1 MMEDVKNICEN
12 TRKLLEEKFG
22 NIQFVEEGH
31 EYFIEKEKYT
41 PVSTII
47 SEYEQPFDEDRVA
60 ENYARKNHRTKEDVL
75 KEWKFKNLKSTI
87 SGSRVHEFG
96 ESYTNMVAG
105 FPEKICESN
114 RKQYV
119 DCRGEMVLVPTYSKE
134 FSVKKFYDEKSDCLI
149 PVGAEFK
156 LSTRY
161 MGDNVRKICGTCD
174 LLFYEED
181 PLFGEGQFVLAD
193 WKTNVSL
200 KNDFKRKNGI
210 CMKFPFDNM
219 IDDALSHYTL
229 QFNLYRRMLESVG
242 IKIGDMRLIWLKE
255 DGDYEIIKIGKLS
268 DSILDRVLAK

>member
-1 MMEDVKNICEN
+1 MENVKDICEN
-12 TRKLLEEKFG
+12 TRKLLCEKFG

-41 PVSTII
+41 PVSTVI

-60 ENYARKNHRTKEDVL
+60 ENYARKNNRTKEDVL

-87 SGSRVHEFG
+87 GGSRVHEFG

-114 RKQYV
+114 KKQYV
-119 DCRGEMVLVPTYSKE
+119 DCRGEMMLIPTYPKE
-134 FSVKKFYDEKSDCLI
+134 FSVKKFYDEKSECLI

-161 MGDNVRKICGTCD
+161 MGDKVRKICGTCD

-242 IKIGDMRLIWLKE
+242 VKIGDMRLIWLKE

-268 DSILDRVLAK
+268 DSILDRVLVK

>member
-1 MMEDVKNICEN
+1 MENVKNICEN
-12 TRKLLEEKFG
+12 TRQLLEEKFG
-22 NIQFVEEGH
+22 NIQFIEEGH
-31 EYFIEKEKYT
+31 EYFIENEKYT
-41 PVSTII
+41 PVSTVI
-47 SEYEQPFDEDRVA
+47 SEYEQPFEEDKVA
-60 ENYARKNHRTKEDVL
+60 ENYARKNHRTKADVL

-87 SGSRVHEFG
+87 GGSRVHEFG

-105 FPEKICESN
+105 FPEKICEAN

-119 DCRGEMVLVPTYSKE
+119 DCRGEMMLIPTFPKE
-134 FSVKKFYDEKSDCLI
+134 CAVKKFYDEKSGYLT

-161 MGDNVRKICGTCD
+161 MGDKVRKICGTCD

-181 PLFGEGQFVLAD
+181 PLFGEHQFVLAD
-193 WKTNVSL
+193 WKTNASL
-200 KNDFKRKNGI
+200 TNDYKRKNGI

-242 IKIGDMRLIWLKE
+242 VKIGDMRLIWLKE
-255 DGDYEIIKIGKLS
+255 DGDYEIIKIGKLN
-268 DSILDRVLAK
+268 DSILDRVLSK

>member
-1 MMEDVKNICEN
+1 MENVKDICEN

-22 NIQFVEEGH
+22 NIQFIEEGH

-87 SGSRVHEFG
+87 GGSRVHEFG

-119 DCRGEMVLVPTYSKE
+119 DCRGEMVLVPTYAKE
-134 FSVKKFYDEKSDCLI
+134 FSVKRFYDEKSDCLI

-161 MGDNVRKICGTCD
+161 MGDKVRKICGTCD

-200 KNDFKRKNGI
+200 TNDYKKKNNI

-242 IKIGDMRLIWLKE
+242 VKIGDMRLIWLKE
-255 DGDYEIIKIGKLS
+255 DGDYEIIKIAKLS

>member
-1 MMEDVKNICEN
+1 MENVKNICEN
-12 TRKLLEEKFG
+12 TRQLLEEKFG
-22 NIQFVEEGH
+22 NIQFIEEGH
-31 EYFIEKEKYT
+31 EYFIENEKYT
-41 PVSTII
+41 PVSTVI
-47 SEYEQPFDEDRVA
+47 SEYEQPFDEDKIA
-60 ENYARKNHRTKEDVL
+60 ENNARKNHRTKEDVL

-87 SGSRVHEFG
+87 GGSRVHEFG

-105 FPEKICESN
+105 FPEKICEAN

-119 DCRGEMVLVPTYSKE
+119 DCRGEMMLIPTFPKE
-134 FSVKKFYDEKSDCLI
+134 SAVKKFYDEKSGYLI

-161 MGDNVRKICGTCD
+161 MGDKVRKICGTCD

-181 PLFGEGQFVLAD
+181 PLFGEHQFVLAD
-193 WKTNVSL
+193 WKTNASL
-200 KNDFKRKNGI
+200 TNDYKRKNGI

-242 IKIGDMRLIWLKE
+242 VKIGDMRLIWLKE
-255 DGDYEIIKIGKLS
+255 DGDYEIIKIGKLN
-268 DSILDRVLAK
+268 DSILDRVLTK

>member
-1 MMEDVKNICEN
+1 MENVKNICEN
-12 TRKLLEEKFG
+12 TRQLLEEKFG
-22 NIQFVEEGH
+22 NIQFIEEGH
-31 EYFIEKEKYT
+31 EYFIDNEKYT
-41 PVSTII
+41 PVSTVI
-47 SEYEQPFDEDRVA
+47 SEYEQPFDEDKVA
-60 ENYARKNHRTKEDVL
+60 ENYARKNHRTKADVL

-87 SGSRVHEFG
+87 GGSRVHEFG

-105 FPEKICESN
+105 FPEKICEAN

-119 DCRGEMVLVPTYSKE
+119 DCRGEMMLIPTFPKE
-134 FSVKKFYDEKSDCLI
+134 SAVKKFYDEKNGYLI

-161 MGDNVRKICGTCD
+161 MGDRVRKICGTCD

-193 WKTNVSL
+193 WKTNASL
-200 KNDFKRKNGI
+200 TNDYKRKNGI

-242 IKIGDMRLIWLKE
+242 VKIGDMRLIWLKE
-255 DGDYEIIKIGKLS
+255 DGDYEIVKIGKLN
-268 DSILDRVLAK
+268 DSILDRVLVK

>member
-1 MMEDVKNICEN
+1 MENVKNICEN
-12 TRKLLEEKFG
+12 TRQLLEEKFG
-22 NIQFVEEGH
+22 NIQFIEEGH
-31 EYFIEKEKYT
+31 EYFIENEKYT
-41 PVSTII
+41 PVSTVI
-47 SEYEQPFDEDRVA
+47 SEYEQPFDEDKVA
-60 ENYARKNHRTKEDVL
+60 ENYARKNHRTKADVL

-87 SGSRVHEFG
+87 GGSRVHEFG

-105 FPEKICESN
+105 FPEKICEAN

-119 DCRGEMVLVPTYSKE
+119 DCRGEMMLIPTFPKE
-134 FSVKKFYDEKSDCLI
+134 SAVKKFYDEKNGYLI

-161 MGDNVRKICGTCD
+161 MGDRVRKICGTCD

-193 WKTNVSL
+193 WKTNASL
-200 KNDFKRKNGI
+200 TNDYKRKNGI

-242 IKIGDMRLIWLKE
+242 VKIGDMRLIWLKE
-255 DGDYEIIKIGKLS
+255 DGDYEIVKIGKLN
-268 DSILDRVLAK
+268 DSILDRVLSK

>member
-1 MMEDVKNICEN
+1 MDVKCICEN
-12 TRKLLEEKFG
+12 TRQLLEEKFG
-22 NIQFVEEGH
+22 NIKFIEEGH
-31 EYFIEKEKYT
+31 EYFIENDKYT
-41 PVSTII
+41 PVSTVI
-47 SEYEQPFDEDRVA
+47 SEYEQPFDEDKIA
-60 ENYARKNHRTKEDVL
+60 ENNARKNHRTKADVL

-87 SGSRVHEFG
+87 GGSRVHEYG

-105 FPEKICESN
+105 FPEKICEAN

-119 DCRGEMVLVPTYSKE
+119 DCRGEMMLIPTFPKE
-134 FSVKKFYDEKSDCLI
+134 CAVKKFYDEKSGYLT

-161 MGDNVRKICGTCD
+161 MGDKVRKICGTCD

-181 PLFGEGQFVLAD
+181 PLFGEHQFVLAD
-193 WKTNVSL
+193 WKTNASL
-200 KNDFKRKNGI
+200 TNDYKRKNGI

-242 IKIGDMRLIWLKE
+242 VKIGDMRLIWLKE
-255 DGDYEIIKIGKLS
+255 DGDYEIVKIGKIS

>member
-1 MMEDVKNICEN
+1 MYNSKKICEN
-12 TRKLLEEKFG
+12 TRELLYEKFG

-41 PVSTII
+41 PVSTVI
-47 SEYEQPFDEDRVA
+47 SEYEQPFDEDRIA
-60 ENYARKNHRTKEDVL
+60 ENYARKNNRTKEDVL

-87 SGSRVHEFG
+87 GGSRVHEFG

-119 DCRGEMVLVPTYSKE
+119 DCRGEMVLVPTYAKE

-161 MGDNVRKICGTCD
+161 MGDKVRKICGTCD

-181 PLFGEGQFVLAD
+181 PLFGEGRFVLAD
-193 WKTNVSL
+193 WKTNASL
-200 KNDFKRKNGI
+200 TNDYKRKNNI

-242 IKIGDMRLIWLKE
+242 VKIGDMRLIWLKE
-255 DGDYEIIKIGKLS
+255 DGDYEIIKIEKMN
-268 DSILDRVLAK
+268 DSILDRVLVK

>member
-1 MMEDVKNICEN
+1 MENVKDICEN
-12 TRKLLEEKFG
+12 TRKLLCDKFG

-41 PVSTII
+41 PVSIVI

-87 SGSRVHEFG
+87 GGSRVHEFG

-114 RKQYV
+114 KKQYV
-119 DCRGEMVLVPTYSKE
+119 DCRGEMMLIPTYPKE
-134 FSVKKFYDEKSDCLI
+134 FSVKKFYDEKSDYLI

-161 MGDNVRKICGTCD
+161 MGDKVRKICGTCD

-193 WKTNVSL
+193 WKTNASL

-242 IKIGDMRLIWLKE
+242 VKIGDMRLIWLKE

-268 DSILDRVLAK
+268 DSILDRVLVK

>member
-1 MMEDVKNICEN
+1 MENVNNICEN

-22 NIQFVEEGH
+22 NIQFIEEGH

-41 PVSTII
+41 PVSTVI
-47 SEYEQPFDEDRVA
+47 SEYEQPFDEDKVA
-60 ENYARKNHRTKEDVL
+60 ENYARKNHRTKADVL

-87 SGSRVHEFG
+87 GGSRVHEFG

-105 FPEKICESN
+105 FPEKICEAN

-119 DCRGEMVLVPTYSKE
+119 DCRGEMMLIPTFPKE
-134 FSVKKFYDEKSDCLI
+134 SAVKKFYDEKNGYLI

-161 MGDNVRKICGTCD
+161 MGDRVRKICGTCD

-193 WKTNVSL
+193 WKTNASL
-200 KNDFKRKNGI
+200 TNDYKRKNGI

-242 IKIGDMRLIWLKE
+242 VKIGDMRLIWLKE
-255 DGDYEIIKIGKLS
+255 DGNYEIIKIGKLN
-268 DSILDRVLAK
+268 DSILDRVLSK

>member
-1 MMEDVKNICEN
+1 MENVKNICEN
-12 TRKLLEEKFG
+12 TRQLLEEKFG
-22 NIQFVEEGH
+22 NIQFIEEGH
-31 EYFIEKEKYT
+31 EYFIENEKYT
-41 PVSTII
+41 PVSTVI
-47 SEYEQPFDEDRVA
+47 SEYEQPFDEDKVA
-60 ENYARKNHRTKEDVL
+60 ENYARKNHRTKADVL

-87 SGSRVHEFG
+87 GGSRVHEFG

-105 FPEKICESN
+105 FPEKICEAN

-119 DCRGEMVLVPTYSKE
+119 DCRGEMMLIPTFPKE
-134 FSVKKFYDEKSDCLI
+134 SAVKKFYDEKNGYLI

-161 MGDNVRKICGTCD
+161 MGDRVRKICGTCD

-193 WKTNVSL
+193 WKTNASL
-200 KNDFKRKNGI
+200 TNDYKRKNGI

-242 IKIGDMRLIWLKE
+242 VKIGDMRLIWLKE
-255 DGDYEIIKIGKLS
+255 DGDYEIIKIAKMN

>member
-1 MMEDVKNICEN
+1 MENVKDICEN
-12 TRKLLEEKFG
+12 TRKLLCEKFG

-41 PVSTII
+41 PVSTVI

-87 SGSRVHEFG
+87 GGSRVHEFG

-119 DCRGEMVLVPTYSKE
+119 DCRGEMVLVPTYPKE

-193 WKTNVSL
+193 WKTNASL

-242 IKIGDMRLIWLKE
+242 VKIGDMRLIWLKE

>member
-1 MMEDVKNICEN
+1 MENVKNICEN

-22 NIQFVEEGH
+22 NIQFIEEGH

-41 PVSTII
+41 PVSTVI
-47 SEYEQPFDEDRVA
+47 SEYEQPFDEDKVA
-60 ENYARKNHRTKEDVL
+60 ENYARKNRKNKDDVL

-87 SGSRVHEFG
+87 GGSRVHEFG

-105 FPEKICESN
+105 FPEKICEAN

-119 DCRGEMVLVPTYSKE
+119 DCRGEMMLIPTFPKE
-134 FSVKKFYDEKSDCLI
+134 SAVKKFYDEKNGYLI

-161 MGDNVRKICGTCD
+161 MGDKVRKICGTCD

-193 WKTNVSL
+193 WKTNASL
-200 KNDFKRKNGI
+200 TNDYKRKNGI

-219 IDDALSHYTL
+219 IDDALSHYIL

-242 IKIGDMRLIWLKE
+242 VKIGDMRLIWLKE
-255 DGDYEIIKIGKLS
+255 DGNYEIIKIGKLS
-268 DSILDRVLAK
+268 DSILDRVLVK

>member
-1 MMEDVKNICEN
+1 MENVKNICEN
-12 TRKLLEEKFG
+12 TRQLLEEKFG
-22 NIQFVEEGH
+22 NIQFIEEGH
-31 EYFIEKEKYT
+31 EYFIENEKYT
-41 PVSTII
+41 PVSTVI
-47 SEYEQPFDEDRVA
+47 SEYEQPFDEDKVA
-60 ENYARKNHRTKEDVL
+60 ENYARKNHRTKADVL

-87 SGSRVHEFG
+87 GGSRVHEFG

-105 FPEKICESN
+105 FPEKICEAN

-119 DCRGEMVLVPTYSKE
+119 DCRGEMMLIPTFPKE
-134 FSVKKFYDEKSDCLI
+134 SAVKKFYDEKNGYLI

-161 MGDNVRKICGTCD
+161 MGDRVRKICGTCD

-193 WKTNVSL
+193 WKTNASL
-200 KNDFKRKNGI
+200 TNDYKRKNGI

-255 DGDYEIIKIGKLS
+255 DGDYEIIKIGKLN
-268 DSILDRVLAK
+268 DSILDRVLSK

>member
-1 MMEDVKNICEN
+1 MENVKNICEN
-12 TRKLLEEKFG
+12 TRNLLFEKFG
-22 NIQFVEEGH
+22 NIKFIEEGH
-31 EYFIEKEKYT
+31 EYFIDDEKYT
-41 PVSTII
+41 PVSTVI
-47 SEYEQPFDEDRVA
+47 SEYEQPFEEDKVA
-60 ENYARKNHRTKEDVL
+60 ENYAKKNRRTKEDVL

-87 SGSRVHEFG
+87 GGSRVHEFG

-119 DCRGEMVLVPTYSKE
+119 DCKGEMMLIPTYPKE
-134 FSVKKFYDEKSDCLI
+134 SAVKKFYDEKSEYLI

-161 MGDNVRKICGTCD
+161 MGDKVRKICGTCD

-181 PLFGEGQFVLAD
+181 PLFGEHQFVLAD
-193 WKTNVSL
+193 WKTNASL
-200 KNDFKRKNGI
+200 TNDFKRNKKI

-242 IKIGDMRLIWLKE
+242 VKIGDMRLIWLKE
-255 DGDYEIIKIGKLS
+255 DGNYEIIKIEKLN
-268 DSILDRVLAK
+268 DCILDRVLSK

>member
-1 MMEDVKNICEN
+1 MENVKNICEN
-12 TRKLLEEKFG
+12 TRQLLEEKFG
-22 NIQFVEEGH
+22 NIQFIEEGH
-31 EYFIEKEKYT
+31 EYFIENEKYT
-41 PVSTII
+41 PVSTVI
-47 SEYEQPFDEDRVA
+47 SEYEQPFDEDKVA
-60 ENYARKNHRTKEDVL
+60 ENYARKNHRTKADVL

-87 SGSRVHEFG
+87 GGSRVHEFG

-105 FPEKICESN
+105 FPEKICEAN

-119 DCRGEMVLVPTYSKE
+119 DCRGEMMLIPTFPKE
-134 FSVKKFYDEKSDCLI
+134 SAVKKFYDEKNGYLI

-161 MGDNVRKICGTCD
+161 MGDRVRKICGTCD

-193 WKTNVSL
+193 WKTNASL
-200 KNDFKRKNGI
+200 TNDYKRKNGI

-255 DGDYEIIKIGKLS
+255 DGDYEIIKIGKLN
-268 DSILDRVLAK
+268 DSILDRVLTK

>member
-1 MMEDVKNICEN
+1 MEDVKNICEN

-75 KEWKFKNLKSTI
+75 REWKFKNLKSTI
-87 SGSRVHEFG
+87 GGSRVHEFG

-119 DCRGEMVLVPTYSKE
+119 DCRGEMVLVPTYAKE
-134 FSVKKFYDEKSDCLI
+134 LSVKRFYDEKSDCLI

-161 MGDNVRKICGTCD
+161 MGDKVRKICGTCD

-200 KNDFKRKNGI
+200 TNDYKKKNNI

-242 IKIGDMRLIWLKE
+242 VKIGDMRLIWLKE

>member
-1 MMEDVKNICEN
+1 MMENVKNICEN

-47 SEYEQPFDEDRVA
+47 SEYEQPFDEDRVS

-87 SGSRVHEFG
+87 GGSRVHEFG

-114 RKQYV
+114 KKQYV
-119 DCRGEMVLVPTYSKE
+119 DCRGEMVLVPTYAKE

-161 MGDNVRKICGTCD
+161 MGDKVRKICGTCD

-200 KNDFKRKNGI
+200 TNDYKKKNNI

-268 DSILDRVLAK
+268 DSILDRVLVK

>member
-1 MMEDVKNICEN
+1 MENVKNICEN
-12 TRKLLEEKFG
+12 TRQLLEAKFG
-22 NIQFVEEGH
+22 NIQFIEEGH
-31 EYFIEKEKYT
+31 EYFIENDKYT
-41 PVSTII
+41 PVSTVI
-47 SEYEQPFDEDRVA
+47 SEYEQPFDEDKVA
-60 ENYARKNHRTKEDVL
+60 ENYARKNHRTKADVL

-87 SGSRVHEFG
+87 GGSRLHEFG

-105 FPEKICESN
+105 FPEKICEAN

-119 DCRGEMVLVPTYSKE
+119 DCRGEMMLVPTFPKE
-134 FSVKKFYDEKSDCLI
+134 SAVKKFYDEKNGYLT

-161 MGDNVRKICGTCD
+161 MGDRVRKICGTCD

-193 WKTNVSL
+193 WKTNASL
-200 KNDFKRKNGI
+200 TNDYKRKNGI

-229 QFNLYRRMLESVG
+229 QFNLYRRMLESVDV
-242 IKIGDMRLIWLKE
+242 KIGDMRLIWLKE
-255 DGDYEIIKIGKLS
+255 DGDYEIVKISKMN
-268 DSILDRVLAK
+268 DSILDRVLSK

>member
-1 MMEDVKNICEN
+1 
-12 TRKLLEEKFG
+12 
-22 NIQFVEEGH
+22 
-31 EYFIEKEKYT
+31 
-41 PVSTII
+41 
-47 SEYEQPFDEDRVA
+47 
-60 ENYARKNHRTKEDVL
+60 
-75 KEWKFKNLKSTI
+75 
-87 SGSRVHEFG
+87 
-96 ESYTNMVAG
+96 
-105 FPEKICESN
+105 
-114 RKQYV
+114 
-119 DCRGEMVLVPTYSKE
+119 MVLVPTYAKE

-161 MGDNVRKICGTCD
+161 MGDKVRKICGTCD

-242 IKIGDMRLIWLKE
+242 VKIGDMRLIWLKE

>member
-1 MMEDVKNICEN
+1 MEDVKNICEN
-12 TRKLLEEKFG
+12 TRRLLEEKFG

-47 SEYEQPFDEDRVA
+47 FEYEQPFDEDRVA
-60 ENYARKNHRTKEDVL
+60 ENYARKNNRTKEDVL

-87 SGSRVHEFG
+87 GGSRVHEFG

-119 DCRGEMVLVPTYSKE
+119 DCRGEMVLVPTYAKE

-161 MGDNVRKICGTCD
+161 MGDKVRKICGTCD

-242 IKIGDMRLIWLKE
+242 VKIGDMRLIWLKE

-268 DSILDRVLAK
+268 DSILDRVLVK

>member
-1 MMEDVKNICEN
+1 MESIKSICEN
-12 TRKLLEEKFG
+12 TRNLLEEKFG
-22 NIQFVEEGH
+22 NIQFIEEGH
-31 EYFIEKEKYT
+31 EYFIEDEKYT
-41 PVSTII
+41 PVSTVI

-87 SGSRVHEFG
+87 GGSRVHEFG

-119 DCRGEMVLVPTYSKE
+119 DCRGEMVLVPTYAKE

-161 MGDNVRKICGTCD
+161 MGDKVRKICGTCD

-193 WKTNVSL
+193 WKTNASL
-200 KNDFKRKNGI
+200 TNDYKRKNGI

-242 IKIGDMRLIWLKE
+242 VKIGDMRLIWLKE
-255 DGDYEIIKIGKLS
+255 DGDYEIIKIGKLN

>member
-1 MMEDVKNICEN
+1 MENVKNICEN
-12 TRKLLEEKFG
+12 TRQLLEEKFG
-22 NIQFVEEGH
+22 NIQFIEEGH
-31 EYFIEKEKYT
+31 EYFIENEKYT
-41 PVSTII
+41 PVSTVI
-47 SEYEQPFDEDRVA
+47 SEYEQPFDEDKVA
-60 ENYARKNHRTKEDVL
+60 ENYARKNHRTKADVL

-87 SGSRVHEFG
+87 GGSRVHEFG

-105 FPEKICESN
+105 FPEKICEAN

-119 DCRGEMVLVPTYSKE
+119 DCRGEMMLIPTFPKE
-134 FSVKKFYDEKSDCLI
+134 SAVKKFYDEKNGYLI

-161 MGDNVRKICGTCD
+161 MGDRVRKICGTCD
-174 LLFYEED
+174 LLFYEEE

-193 WKTNVSL
+193 WKTNASL
-200 KNDFKRKNGI
+200 TNDYKRKNGI

-242 IKIGDMRLIWLKE
+242 VKIGDMRLIWLKE
-255 DGDYEIIKIGKLS
+255 DGDYEIVKIGKLN
-268 DSILDRVLAK
+268 DSILDRVLTK

>member
-1 MMEDVKNICEN
+1 MENIKNICEN
-12 TRKLLEEKFG
+12 TRQLLEEKFG
-22 NIQFVEEGH
+22 NIQFIEEGH
-31 EYFIEKEKYT
+31 EYFIENEKYT
-41 PVSTII
+41 PVSTVI
-47 SEYEQPFDEDRVA
+47 SEYEQPFDEDKVA
-60 ENYARKNHRTKEDVL
+60 ENYARKNHRTKADVL

-87 SGSRVHEFG
+87 GGSRVHEFG

-105 FPEKICESN
+105 FPEKICEAN

-119 DCRGEMVLVPTYSKE
+119 DCRGEMMLIPTFPKE
-134 FSVKKFYDEKSDCLI
+134 SAVKKFYDEKNGYLI

-161 MGDNVRKICGTCD
+161 MGDRVRKICGTCD

-193 WKTNVSL
+193 WKTNASL
-200 KNDFKRKNGI
+200 TNDYKRKNGI

-242 IKIGDMRLIWLKE
+242 VKIGDMRLIWLKE
-255 DGDYEIIKIGKLS
+255 DGNYEIIKIGKMN
-268 DSILDRVLAK
+268 DSVLDRVLTK

>member
-1 MMEDVKNICEN
+1 MDVKCICEN
-12 TRKLLEEKFG
+12 TRQLLEEKFG
-22 NIQFVEEGH
+22 NIQFIEEGH
-31 EYFIEKEKYT
+31 EYFIENEKYT
-41 PVSTII
+41 PVSTVI
-47 SEYEQPFDEDRVA
+47 SEYEQPFDEDKVA
-60 ENYARKNHRTKEDVL
+60 ENYARKNHRTKADVL

-87 SGSRVHEFG
+87 GGSRVHEFG

-105 FPEKICESN
+105 FPEKICEAN

-119 DCRGEMVLVPTYSKE
+119 DCRGEMMLIPTFPKE
-134 FSVKKFYDEKSDCLI
+134 CAVKKFYDEKSEYLI

-161 MGDNVRKICGTCD
+161 MGDKVRKICGTCD

-181 PLFGEGQFVLAD
+181 PLFGEHQFVLAD
-193 WKTNVSL
+193 WKTNASL
-200 KNDFKRKNGI
+200 TNDYKRKNGI

-242 IKIGDMRLIWLKE
+242 VKIGDMRLIWLKE
-255 DGDYEIIKIGKLS
+255 DGDYEIVKIGKLN
-268 DSILDRVLAK
+268 DSILDRVLSK

>member
-1 MMEDVKNICEN
+1 MENVKNICEN
-12 TRKLLEEKFG
+12 TRQLLEEKFG
-22 NIQFVEEGH
+22 NIQFIEEGH
-31 EYFIEKEKYT
+31 EYFIDKEKYT

-47 SEYEQPFDEDRVA
+47 SEYEQPFDEDKVA
-60 ENYARKNHRTKEDVL
+60 ENYARKNHRTKADVL

-87 SGSRVHEFG
+87 GGSRAHEFG

-105 FPEKICESN
+105 LPEKICESN

-119 DCRGEMVLVPTYSKE
+119 DCRGEMMLIPTFPKE
-134 FSVKKFYDEKSDCLI
+134 SAIKKFYDEKNGYLI

-161 MGDNVRKICGTCD
+161 MGDRVRKICGTCD

-193 WKTNVSL
+193 WKTNASL
-200 KNDFKRKNGI
+200 TNDYKRKNGI

-255 DGDYEIIKIGKLS
+255 DGDYEIVKIGKLN
-268 DSILDRVLAK
+268 DSILDRVLTK

>member
-1 MMEDVKNICEN
+1 MDVKSICEN
-12 TRKLLEEKFG
+12 TRQLLEEKFG
-22 NIQFVEEGH
+22 NIQFIEEGH
-31 EYFIEKEKYT
+31 EYFIENEKYT
-41 PVSTII
+41 PVSTVI
-47 SEYEQPFDEDRVA
+47 SEYEQPFDEDKIA
-60 ENYARKNHRTKEDVL
+60 ENNARKNHRTKADVL

-87 SGSRVHEFG
+87 GGSRVHEFG
-96 ESYTNMVAG
+96 ESYTNMVSG
-105 FPEKICESN
+105 FPEKICEAN

-119 DCRGEMVLVPTYSKE
+119 DCRGEMMLIPTFPKE
-134 FSVKKFYDEKSDCLI
+134 CAVKKFYDEKSGYLT

-161 MGDNVRKICGTCD
+161 MGDKVRKICGTCD

-181 PLFGEGQFVLAD
+181 PLFGEHQFVLAD
-193 WKTNVSL
+193 WKTNASL
-200 KNDFKRKNGI
+200 RNDYKRKNGI

-242 IKIGDMRLIWLKE
+242 VKIGDMRLIWLKE
-255 DGDYEIIKIGKLS
+255 DGDYEIIKIGKIS

>member
-1 MMEDVKNICEN
+1 MENVKNICEN
-12 TRKLLEEKFG
+12 TRQLLEEKFG
-22 NIQFVEEGH
+22 NIQFIEEGH
-31 EYFIEKEKYT
+31 EYFIENEKYT
-41 PVSTII
+41 PVSTVI
-47 SEYEQPFDEDRVA
+47 SEYEQPFDEDKVA
-60 ENYARKNHRTKEDVL
+60 DNYARKNHRTKADVL
-75 KEWKFKNLKSTI
+75 KEWKFKNLKSTVG
-87 SGSRVHEFG
+87 GSRVHEFG

-105 FPEKICESN
+105 FPEKICEAN

-119 DCRGEMVLVPTYSKE
+119 DCRGEMMLIPTFPKE
-134 FSVKKFYDEKSDCLI
+134 SAVKKFYDEKNGYLI

-161 MGDNVRKICGTCD
+161 MGDRVRKICGTCD

-193 WKTNVSL
+193 WKTNASL
-200 KNDFKRKNGI
+200 TNDYKRKNGI

-255 DGDYEIIKIGKLS
+255 DGDYEIIKIGKLN
-268 DSILDRVLAK
+268 DSILDRVLSK

>member
-1 MMEDVKNICEN
+1 MENVKDICEN
-12 TRKLLEEKFG
+12 TRKLLFEKFG

-41 PVSTII
+41 PVSTVI

-87 SGSRVHEFG
+87 GGSRVHEFG
-96 ESYTNMVAG
+96 ESYANMVAG

-134 FSVKKFYDEKSDCLI
+134 FSVKKFYDEKSEYLI

-161 MGDNVRKICGTCD
+161 MGDKVRKICGTCD

-193 WKTNVSL
+193 WKTNASL

-242 IKIGDMRLIWLKE
+242 VKIGDMRLIWLKE

>member
-1 MMEDVKNICEN
+1 MENVNSICEN
-12 TRKLLEEKFG
+12 TRELLYEKFG
-22 NIQFVEEGH
+22 NIQFIEEGH
-31 EYFIEKEKYT
+31 EYFIENEKYT
-41 PVSTII
+41 PVSTVI
-47 SEYEQPFDEDRVA
+47 SEYEQPFDEDKVA
-60 ENYARKNHRTKEDVL
+60 ENYARKNYRTKADVL

-87 SGSRVHEFG
+87 GGSRVHEFG

-105 FPEKICESN
+105 FPEKICETN

-119 DCRGEMVLVPTYSKE
+119 DCRGEMMLIPTFPKE
-134 FSVKKFYDEKSDCLI
+134 SAVKKFYDEKNGYLI

-161 MGDNVRKICGTCD
+161 MGDRVRKICGTCD

-193 WKTNVSL
+193 WKTNASL
-200 KNDFKRKNGI
+200 TNDYKRKNGI

-242 IKIGDMRLIWLKE
+242 VKIGDMRLIWLKE
-255 DGDYEIIKIGKLS
+255 DGDYEIIKIGKLN
-268 DSILDRVLAK
+268 DSILDRVLTK

>member
-1 MMEDVKNICEN
+1 MENVKNICEN
-12 TRKLLEEKFG
+12 TRQLLEEKFG
-22 NIQFVEEGH
+22 NIQFIEEGH
-31 EYFIEKEKYT
+31 EYFIENEKYT
-41 PVSTII
+41 PVSTVI
-47 SEYEQPFDEDRVA
+47 SEYEQPFEEDKVA
-60 ENYARKNHRTKEDVL
+60 ENYARKNHRTKADVL

-87 SGSRVHEFG
+87 GGSRVHEFG

-105 FPEKICESN
+105 FPEKICEAN

-119 DCRGEMVLVPTYSKE
+119 DCRGDMMLIPTFPKE
-134 FSVKKFYDEKSDCLI
+134 SAVKKFYDEKSGYLT

-161 MGDNVRKICGTCD
+161 MGDKVRKICGTCD

-181 PLFGEGQFVLAD
+181 PLFGEHQFVLAD
-193 WKTNVSL
+193 WKTNASL
-200 KNDFKRKNGI
+200 TNDYKRKNGI

-242 IKIGDMRLIWLKE
+242 VKIGDMRLIWLKE

>member
-1 MMEDVKNICEN
+1 MENVKNICEN

-22 NIQFVEEGH
+22 NIQFIEEGH

-41 PVSTII
+41 PVSTVI
-47 SEYEQPFDEDRVA
+47 SEYEQPFDEDKVA
-60 ENYARKNHRTKEDVL
+60 ENYARKNHRTKADVL

-87 SGSRVHEFG
+87 GGSRVHEFG

-105 FPEKICESN
+105 FPEKICEAN

-119 DCRGEMVLVPTYSKE
+119 DCRGEMMLVPTFPKE
-134 FSVKKFYDEKSDCLI
+134 SAVKRFYDEKNGYLI

-161 MGDNVRKICGTCD
+161 MGDRVRKICGTCD

-181 PLFGEGQFVLAD
+181 PLFGGGQFVLAD
-193 WKTNVSL
+193 WKTNASL
-200 KNDFKRKNGI
+200 TNDYKRKNGI

-242 IKIGDMRLIWLKE
+242 VKIGDMRLIWLKE
-255 DGDYEIIKIGKLS
+255 DGNYEIIKIGKLS
-268 DSILDRVLAK
+268 DSILDRVLSK

>member
-1 MMEDVKNICEN
+1 MNVKSICEN
-12 TRKLLEEKFG
+12 TRQLLEEKFG
-22 NIQFVEEGH
+22 NIQFIEEGH
-31 EYFIEKEKYT
+31 EYFIENEKYT
-41 PVSTII
+41 PVSTVI
-47 SEYEQPFDEDRVA
+47 SEYEQPFDEDKVA
-60 ENYARKNHRTKEDVL
+60 ENNARKNHRTKADVL

-87 SGSRVHEFG
+87 GGSRVHEFG

-105 FPEKICESN
+105 FPEKICEAN

-119 DCRGEMVLVPTYSKE
+119 DCRGEMMLIPTFPKE
-134 FSVKKFYDEKSDCLI
+134 CAVKKFYDEKSGYLT

-161 MGDNVRKICGTCD
+161 MGDKVRKICGTCD

-181 PLFGEGQFVLAD
+181 PLFGEHQFVLAD
-193 WKTNVSL
+193 WKTNASL
-200 KNDFKRKNGI
+200 TNDYKRKNGI
-210 CMKFPFDNM
+210 YMKFPFDNM

-242 IKIGDMRLIWLKE
+242 VKIGDMRLIWLKE
-255 DGDYEIIKIGKLS
+255 DGDYEIVKIGKIS